1 MCVCVCVCLI
11 AFLLAGDWEIRSHTK
26 QTDNNNDIKQNWKVA
41 QAAAD
46 AAKWN
51 REVCKVAGRR
61 VGAAAEEREA
71 SLTIAAAVTSTA
83 TATATA
89 TSTTVAA
96 AIFDVCFDFRQRDKI
111 FFTRC
116 RSSLSCSSEE
126 RSVEKGAEK
135 ERRRKNR

>member
-1 MCVCVCVCLI
+1 M
-11 AFLLAGDWEIRSHTK
+11 
-26 QTDNNNDIKQNWKVA
+26 
-41 QAAAD
+41 
-46 AAKWN
+46 
-51 REVCKVAGRR
+51 
-61 VGAAAEEREA
+61 GAAAEEREA

-116 RSSLSCSSEE
+116 RSSLSCRSEE
-126 RSVEKGAEK
+126 RSGGDSGGVKSWEEK
-135 ERRRKNR
+135 EKSLIKTNCSDGEA